1 MSHTEIRAGSSAARS
16 ILSRSGATSQT
27 RSTGLIVLVLLCV
40 AEFMIAVDFSIV
52 NVALPTIRAA
62 LGFGQDGLQW
72 VISAY
77 ALTFGGFLLL
87 GGRASDLY
95 GRRRLLVGGLMAF
108 AAFSLLAGVS
118 GSSVM
123 LVLMRG
129 AQGLAAAVIAPT
141 ALSLLTTNF
150 AEGPERERALGAWG
164 AVLGAGFVTGV
175 VAGGVLTQLLSWRW
189 VFFVNVPVA
198 LGTAAL
204 VPLVVSEPAQARHRA
219 RLDLPGAT
227 LVTAAIIALVYA
239 LSRANVVG
247 WGSGETLGLIA
258 ASVLLAGAFVF
269 SQGRAREP
277 LIPLGIFRLRGVS
290 ISNLANVAIIGTFV
304 GYVFVA
310 TLFLQGIVGYSA
322 LQTGLVFV
330 PAGVAGF
337 TAGLAAPKIAG
348 RTGPRVTLVGAI
360 LLQAA
365 GIAALIALP
374 RHGTAPVVIAC
385 ALAINFADV
394 VAIVMINVAATTG
407 LPDSQQGLAG
417 GILNTSQQ
425 LGAALG
431 VAVFAAIATARTQS
445 LTAAGAHPT
454 TNALV
459 SGYRYSLAT
468 AAVICLVTAA
478 LAWVGLRESTR
489 VASTGGHA
497 ASE

>member
-1 MSHTEIRAGSSAARS
+1 MSHTEIRVRT
-16 ILSRSGATSQT
+16 SGAASIQPGHIAPTAP
-27 RSTGLIVLVLLCV
+27 RSNGLLVLVLLCV

-52 NVALPTIRAA
+52 NVALPSIRSA

-87 GGRASDLY
+87 GGQASDLY
-95 GRRRLLVGGLMAF
+95 GRRRLLVAGLSAF
-108 AAFSLLAGVS
+108 AAFSLMAGLA
-118 GSSVM
+118 GSSVV

-150 AEGPERERALGAWG
+150 AEGSERERALGAWG

-175 VAGGVLTQLLSWRW
+175 VAGGLLTQLLSWRW

-198 LGTAAL
+198 LATAAL
-204 VPLVVSEPAQARHRA
+204 VPVVVSEPRDARHPA
-219 RLDLPGAT
+219 RLDLRGAI
-227 LVTAAIIALVYA
+227 LVTAAIVALVYA

-247 WGSGETLGLIA
+247 WGSAETLGLIA
-258 ASVLLAGAFVF
+258 ASIALGGAFVF
-269 SQGRAREP
+269 SQARSRAP
-277 LIPLGIFRLRGVS
+277 LIPLGIFRLPGVS

-304 GYVFVA
+304 GYVFVT
-310 TLFLQGIVGYSA
+310 TLFLQGTVGYSA

-330 PAGVAGF
+330 PAGIAGF
-337 TAGLAAPKIAG
+337 TAGLVAPRIAS
-348 RTGPRVTLVGAI
+348 RTGARITLVGAV

-365 GIAALIALP
+365 GIAALITLP
-374 RHGTAPVVIAC
+374 RHGTAPVIIAG

-394 VAIVMINVAATTG
+394 VAIVMINVGATAG

-431 VAVFAAIATARTQS
+431 VAVFAAIATARTHT
-445 LTAAGAHPT
+445 LTAAGEHPT
-454 TNALV
+454 ANALV

-468 AAVICLVTAA
+468 AVLLCLVTAA
-478 LAWVGLRESTR
+478 LTWVGLR
-489 VASTGGHA
+489 ASIPPA
-497 ASE
+497 ASSGDK